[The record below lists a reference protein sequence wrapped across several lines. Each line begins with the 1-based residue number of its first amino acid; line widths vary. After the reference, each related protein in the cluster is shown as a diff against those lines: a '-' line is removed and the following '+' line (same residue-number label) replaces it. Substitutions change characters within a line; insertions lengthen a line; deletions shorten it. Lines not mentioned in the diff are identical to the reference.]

1 MLEIEA
7 AAIIL
12 PWLGEWGT
20 VKIVSSILKNISS
33 KLKPQE
39 IEKALKVAISGAEK
53 KCDQLFINCDDKFKR
68 DFLNNYFQSKVLQE
82 LQKPLIDQSMDLNL
96 LVFLFEETVKNN
108 LAPPNNISNQKFIR
122 SLLKRFTVENN
133 PAPQNIINQEFIRP
147 WLEIFKAEYFKV
159 IGDLNFKYA
168 KAVYFKQLANWY
180 DDVKFVGIDVRG
192 QEDDKSQK
200 LARIFVMQDVQEEKK
215 DRFISREEY
224 PFLDFG
230 ISSNVLYFMNGE
242 EYPFLE
248 TDNITDNSSDVLSNV
263 NNRQRQ
269 LWQQQRQWIN
279 ADNYQNKFPAK
290 DLLTKNQGKK
300 SVILGSPGSGKTT
313 LMSYFAVIIA
323 EGQSNLLGLSEEIDW
338 LPILIRMRDYA
349 RYDNLSVLEYYQQ
362 FCQNSLQTKD
372 LPQGFFEHWLED
384 GRVLILL
391 DGLDEIVHEGKRY
404 EIVQKIECFLGK
416 YEKNRVIVTSRPAGY
431 RRDFFK
437 ATEFPHYWLQPFD
450 REKINEFIENWYNS
464 RTPDPTEA
472 KSRKDHIRKAL
483 TNNPRLQMLAAN
495 PLLLTIIALIHRYQA
510 DLPRE
515 RYKLYASA
523 VQTLLVT
530 WDTTNK
536 QLENSSKLEYLKND
550 DWENLMQDLAYWIHS
565 HSEGITGNE
574 SEGTLI
580 DRDEFLR
587 FLGDYI
593 KKTKGIDF
601 SKAKKEGER
610 FIEFLRDRAGL
621 LNEQGRDCYAF
632 VHKTFQEYLCAQ
644 KIQREMEENSYD
656 FQIILDAIKEHLHDA
671 HWREVL
677 LLLVAQQKKIS
688 AARAIRHILDSKSDY
703 EQWLHRDLL
712 FTGSCLAEN
721 PQGIKLADENLVNEI
736 LERLVSLEISE
747 KTGIQVKNQ
756 LYQIFCSLYETEFA
770 LPCLKLLQDQLAVG
784 KISFARFLDY
794 RVELEED
801 KDHLVDSLL
810 PLLSDEDSLVRIY
823 VALALGELGN
833 STDRV
838 LDSLLPLLSDENSS
852 VRCPVAEALGELGNS
867 SDRVI
872 DSLLPLLSD
881 QDSSVRF
888 DIAYAL
894 GKLGNSSD
902 RVIDSLIS
910 KLSDEN
916 SSVRYRVAGALG
928 ALGNS
933 SDRVI
938 DSLLPLLSDED
949 SSVRFDIAYAL
960 GKLGNSSDRV
970 IDSLI
975 SKLSDEN
982 SSVRHFVAEALGEL
996 GNSSDRVID
1005 SLITKLSDEDS
1016 SVRHFVAKALGELGN
1031 SSDRVIDSL
1040 LPLLSNEDP
1049 WVRYHVA
1056 ETLGKLG
1063 KQSPKV
1069 KILIIEWIEQ
1079 HQDTEFVGNGIDV
1092 LWYLVNS

>member
-1 MLEIEA
+1 MLEIGA
-7 AAIIL
+7 VVATTIL
-12 PWLGEWGT
+12 PWVGEWAT
-20 VKIVSSILKNISS
+20 VTIASSILKNIPNKFKSD
-33 KLKPQE
+33 E
-39 IEKALKVAISGAEK
+39 VEKALKVSISGAEK
-53 KCDQLFINCDDKFKR
+53 KCDQLFGNCNDKFKR
-68 DFLNNYFQSKVLQE
+68 EFLNKYFQSKVLEE
-82 LQKPLIDQSMDLNL
+82 LQKPLMNQPMDLNL

-108 LAPPNNISNQKFIR
+108 PAPPN
-122 SLLKRFTVENN
+122 
-133 PAPQNIINQEFIRP
+133 NIINQEFIRP
-147 WLEIFKAEYFKV
+147 WLEIFKVEYFKV
-159 IGDLNFKYA
+159 IGDLNFQYA

-192 QEDDKSQK
+192 KEDDRSQK
-200 LARIFVMQDVQEEKK
+200 LATIFVMQDVQEEKK

-224 PFLDFG
+224 PFL
-230 ISSNVLYFMNGE
+230 
-242 EYPFLE
+242 E
-248 TDNITDNSSDVLSNV
+248 TDNITDHSSDILSNV

-279 ADNYQNKFPAK
+279 SDNYQNKFPAQ

-313 LMSYFAVIIA
+313 LMSYFAVVIA
-323 EGQSNLLGLSEEIDW
+323 EGQSNLLGLSGEIDW
-338 LPILIRMRDYA
+338 LPILIKMRDYA
-349 RYDNLSVLEYYQQ
+349 RYDNLSILEYYQQ
-362 FCQNSLQTKD
+362 FCQNSLHTKD

-391 DGLDEIVHEGKRY
+391 DGLDEIVNEGKRY

-437 ATEFPHYWLQPFD
+437 AAEFPHYWLQPFD
-450 REKINEFIENWYNS
+450 HEKINEFIDNWYDS
-464 RTPDPTEA
+464 RTPDQTDA
-472 KSRKDHIRKAL
+472 KSRKDSIRRAL
-483 TNNPRLQMLAAN
+483 TNNPRLQMLATN
-495 PLLLTIIALIHRYQA
+495 PLLLTIIVLIHLYQA
-510 DLPRE
+510 ELPRE
-515 RYKLYASA
+515 RYKLYERA

-580 DRDEFLR
+580 DRDELLR

-621 LNEQGRDCYAF
+621 LNEQGQDCYAF

-688 AARAIRHILDSKSDY
+688 AARAIRDILNSKSDY

-712 FTGSCLAEN
+712 FAGSCLAEN
-721 PQGIKLADENLVNEI
+721 PPGLKLADENLVNEI

-747 KTGIQVKNQ
+747 QTGDQVKEQ
-756 LYQIFCSLYETEFA
+756 LYQILCSLYETEFA
-770 LPCLKLLQDQLAVG
+770 LPCLQLLQEQLAVG
-784 KISFARFLDY
+784 KISFRRFLDY
-794 RVELEED
+794 QVELEKD
-801 KDHLVDSLL
+801 K
-810 PLLSDEDSLVRIY
+810 DSLVDHLI
-823 VALALGELGN
+823 
-833 STDRV
+833 TK
-838 LDSLLPLLSDENSS
+838 LSDQDLY
-852 VRCPVAEALGELGNS
+852 VRSNVAEALGKLGNSSDKVIDSLISKLSDPDEDSYVRIGVVIALGESGNSSERVIDSLISKLSDQDSYVRSSVAIALGKLGNSSDKVIDSLISKLSDQDLYVRSNVAEALGKLGNS

-872 DSLLPLLSD
+872 DSLLLQLSD
-881 QDSSVRF
+881 QDSSVHCKGAEALGKLGNSSDRVIDF
-888 DIAYAL
+888 LLPLLSDQHSYVRRYVAEAL

-910 KLSDEN
+910 Q
-916 SSVRYRVAGALG
+916 
-928 ALGNS
+928 
-933 SDRVI
+933 
-938 DSLLPLLSDED
+938 LSDED
-949 SSVRFDIAYAL
+949 SSVRRY
-960 GKLGNSSDRV
+960 
-970 IDSLI
+970 
-975 SKLSDEN
+975 
-982 SSVRHFVAEALGEL
+982 VAEA
-996 GNSSDRVID
+996 
-1005 SLITKLSDEDS
+1005 
-1016 SVRHFVAKALGELGN
+1016 
-1031 SSDRVIDSL
+1031 
-1040 LPLLSNEDP
+1040 
-1049 WVRYHVA
+1049 
-1056 ETLGKLG
+1056 LGKLG

-1069 KILIIEWIEQ
+1069 KILIIEWLEQ
-1079 HQDTEFVGNGIDV
+1079 HKDTEFVGNGIDV

>member
-53 KCDQLFINCDDKFKR
+53 KCDQLFRNCDDQFKCN
-68 DFLNNYFQSKVLQE
+68 FLNQYFQSKVLEE
-82 LQKPLIDQSMDLNL
+82 LQKPLINQPMDLNL
-96 LVFLFEETVKNN
+96 LVFLFEDTIKNN
-108 LAPPNNISNQKFIR
+108 PAPTNNNQTGIR

-133 PAPQNIINQEFIRP
+133 PAPPNIINQEFIRP

-159 IGDLNFKYA
+159 IGDLKFKYA

-200 LARIFVMQDVQEEKK
+200 LDKIFVMQDVQEEKK
-215 DRFISREEY
+215 DRFIGREEY
-224 PFLDFG
+224 
-230 ISSNVLYFMNGE
+230 I
-242 EYPFLE
+242 FLE
-248 TDNITDNSSDVLSNV
+248 IDNSSDVLSKV
-263 NNRQRQ
+263 NNRRRQ

-279 ADNYQNKFPAK
+279 SDNYQNKFPAQ

-338 LPILIRMRDYA
+338 LPILIKMRDYA

-362 FCQNSLQTKD
+362 FCQNSLHTKD
-372 LPQGFFEHWLED
+372 LPQRFFEHWLED

-391 DGLDEIVHEGKRY
+391 DGLDEIVNEGKRY

-437 ATEFPHYWLQPFD
+437 ASEFPHYWLQPFD
-450 REKINEFIENWYNS
+450 HEKINEFIENWYDS
-464 RTPDPTEA
+464 RTPDQTEA
-472 KSRKDHIRKAL
+472 KSRKDDIKKAL

-580 DRDEFLR
+580 DQDELIKFLR
-587 FLGDYI
+587 DYI
-593 KKTKGIDF
+593 KETKGIDF
-601 SKAKKEGER
+601 SKAKQEGER
-610 FIEFLRDRAGL
+610 FIEFLRDRTGL
-621 LNEQGRDCYAF
+621 LNEQGKDCYAF

-644 KIQREMEENSYD
+644 KIQRQKEENPDGFS
-656 FQIILDAIKEHLHDA
+656 IILDAIKKHLHDA

-677 LLLVAQQKKIS
+677 LLLVAQQKKKS
-688 AARAIRHILDSKSDY
+688 ASTAIRFILDSKSDY

-712 FTGSCLAEN
+712 FAGSCLAEN
-721 PQGIKLADENLVNEI
+721 PQGLKSADENLVNEI

-747 KTGIQVKNQ
+747 KTGSQVKNQ

-784 KISFARFLDY
+784 KISFKRFLNY
-794 RVELEED
+794 RVELEKD
-801 KDHLVDSLL
+801 KDHLVNSLL
-810 PLLSDEDSLVRIY
+810 PLLSDKDSDVRY
-823 VALALGELGN
+823 
-833 STDRV
+833 S
-838 LDSLLPLLSDENSS
+838 
-852 VRCPVAEALGELGNS
+852 VAE
-867 SDRVI
+867 
-872 DSLLPLLSD
+872 
-881 QDSSVRF
+881 
-888 DIAYAL
+888 AL

-910 KLSDEN
+910 KLSDQN
-916 SSVRYRVAGALG
+916 SSVRYNVAQALG
-928 ALGNS
+928 ELGNS
-933 SDRVI
+933 TDRVI
-938 DSLLPLLSDED
+938 DH
-949 SSVRFDIAYAL
+949 
-960 GKLGNSSDRV
+960 
-970 IDSLI
+970 LI

-982 SSVRHFVAEALGEL
+982 SS
-996 GNSSDRVID
+996 
-1005 SLITKLSDEDS
+1005 
-1016 SVRHFVAKALGELGN
+1016 SVRSNVAA
-1031 SSDRVIDSL
+1031 
-1040 LPLLSNEDP
+1040 
-1049 WVRYHVA
+1049 A
-1056 ETLGKLG
+1056 LGKLG

-1069 KILIIEWIEQ
+1069 KILIIEWLEQ
-1079 HQDTEFVGNGIDV
+1079 HKDTEFVGNGIDV
-1092 LWYLVNS
+1092 LWDLVNS